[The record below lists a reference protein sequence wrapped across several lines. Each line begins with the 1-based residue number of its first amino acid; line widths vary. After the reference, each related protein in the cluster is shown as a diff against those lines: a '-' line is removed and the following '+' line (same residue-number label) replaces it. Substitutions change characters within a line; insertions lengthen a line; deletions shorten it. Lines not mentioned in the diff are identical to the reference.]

1 MKRREFL
8 KQAGIA
14 ALLPYLGQADEP
26 LAKSILVNDVQTE
39 LNLTRV
45 DGLVKIR
52 SDEDVIAAV
61 RQARSS
67 GHSISIAGGR
77 HAAGGQQFGSRT
89 ILLDTTSMHRAIH
102 LDSNSGKL
110 EVEAGIE
117 WPELVQYTLDI
128 QRGDQKQWAIAQKQ
142 GGGDRFALG
151 GALGANAHGHTL
163 NRKPIVGDVESFVLI
178 DADGQRQR
186 CSRSENSELF
196 RLAIGGY
203 GLFGVVTSVT
213 LQLVPRQKLE
223 RIVEWAIA
231 DEVIAILEKRTKEGH
246 LFGDFQYSIDDQSE
260 DYMRK
265 GILTTY
271 RLVAPDTPVHAEHS
285 DFSGKEYTALLVLA
299 HENKKEAFARYA
311 KSSLAMT
318 GQVYWSDLNQMS
330 PYPLHYH
337 SVVDQATKVG
347 HPGVDMITEV
357 YIPRSALPE
366 FLGDVRSYFLKN
378 KIDNVYGT
386 VRMIERD
393 DETFLAWARERFACV
408 IFTLHADRTP
418 TGLARLADTCRSIID
433 RASDRGGSYY
443 LTYHRYATRKQVER
457 CYPQFEEF
465 LRLKKKC
472 TIQMR
477 FSKSEWYRHAKI
489 SSLSI
494 HSMSNIRSVTL

>member
-8 KQAGIA
+8 KQVGIA
-14 ALLPYLGQADEP
+14 ALLPYVGQAQE
-26 LAKSILVNDVQTE
+26 SRSTSVLVNDVQTE

-45 DGLVKIR
+45 DRLVKIR
-52 SDEDVIAAV
+52 SEEDVIAAI
-61 RQARSS
+61 RQARNS

-77 HAAGGQQFGSRT
+77 HAAGGQQFGAGT
-89 ILLDTTSMHRAIH
+89 FLLDTTSMHRPIN
-102 LDSNSGKL
+102 LDSSSGKL

-117 WPELVQYTLDI
+117 WPELVQYTLDA
-128 QRGDQKQWAIAQKQ
+128 QRGNTQPWAIAQKQ
-142 GGGDRFALG
+142 GGGDRFAIG

-163 NRKPIVGDVESFVLI
+163 NRKPIVGDVDSFVLV
-178 DADGQRQR
+178 DAEGQRRR

-223 RIVEWAIA
+223 RIVEWSDA
-231 DEVIAILEKRTKEGH
+231 DDVIPTLEKRTKEGH
-246 LFGDFQYSIDDQSE
+246 LFGDFQYSIDDQSN

-271 RLVAPDTPVHAEHS
+271 RPVAADTPIHAEHS
-285 DFSGKEYTALLVLA
+285 DFSSKEYTALLVLA

-311 KSSLAMT
+311 ESSLAMS

-337 SVVDQATKVG
+337 LAVDKATNAA
-347 HPGVDMITEV
+347 HPAVDMITEV
-357 YIPRSALPE
+357 YVPRSALPE
-366 FLGDVRSYFLKN
+366 FLDDIRVDFLSN
-378 KIDNVYGT
+378 KIDDVYGT

-393 DETFLAWARERFACV
+393 DETFLAWAKERFACV
-408 IFTLHADRTP
+408 IFTLHAERTP
-418 TGLARLADTCRSIID
+418 NGLARLAETCRGVID
-433 RASDRGGSYY
+433 KAANRGGSYY

-457 CYPQFEEF
+457 CYPQFADF
-465 LRLKKKC
+465 LRLKKKYDPNE
-472 TIQMR
+472 IFQ
-477 FSKSEWYRHAKI
+477 SEWYRHAKKLFGD
-489 SSLSI
+489 S
-494 HSMSNIRSVTL
+494 

>member
-14 ALLPYLGQADEP
+14 ALLPYLGNAEQAH
-26 LAKSILVNDVQTE
+26 ATSILVNDVQTE

-45 DGLVKIR
+45 DRLIKIR
-52 SDEDVIAAV
+52 SEEDVIAAI
-61 RQARSS
+61 RQARNS

-77 HAAGGQQFGSRT
+77 HAAGGQQFGLGT
-89 ILLDTTSMHRAIH
+89 ILLDTTSMHRAIN

-117 WPELVQYTLDI
+117 WPELVQYTLDV
-128 QRGDQKQWAIAQKQ
+128 QRGNNQQWAIAQKQ
-142 GGGDRFALG
+142 GGGDRFAIG
-151 GALGANAHGHTL
+151 GALSANAHGHTL
-163 NRKPIVGDVESFVLI
+163 NRKPIVGDVESFVLM
-178 DADGQRQR
+178 DADGLRRQ

-203 GLFGVVTSVT
+203 GLFGVLTSVT
-213 LQLVPRQKLE
+213 LQLVPRQKVE
-223 RIVEWAIA
+223 RIVEWSTVE
-231 DEVIAILEKRTKEGH
+231 DVIPILEKRTKEGH
-246 LFGDFQYSIDDQSE
+246 LFGDFQYSIDDQSG
-260 DYMRK
+260 DYMRR

-271 RLVAPDTPVHAEHS
+271 RPVALGTPVHAEHS

-311 KSSLAMT
+311 ESTLAMS

-337 SVVDQATKVG
+337 RLVDQTTKTG
-347 HPGVDMITEV
+347 HPGTDMITEV
-357 YIPRSALPE
+357 YVPRSVLPE
-366 FLGDVRSYFLKN
+366 FVGDVRQDFLKN

-386 VRMIERD
+386 VRMIEKD

-408 IFTLHADRTP
+408 IFTLHAERTP
-418 TGLARLADTCRSIID
+418 SGLARLADICRGIID
-433 RASDRGGSYY
+433 KAANRGGSYY

-457 CYPQFEEF
+457 CYPQFNEF
-465 LRLKKKC
+465 LRLKKKYDPNE
-472 TIQMR
+472 IFQ
-477 FSKSEWYRHAKI
+477 SEWYRHAKK
-489 SSLSI
+489 LFA
-494 HSMSNIRSVTL
+494 

>member
-14 ALLPYLGQADEP
+14 ALLPYLGRVQEP
-26 LAKSILVNDVQTE
+26 AAKSIQVNDMQTE

-45 DGLVKIR
+45 NRLIGVR
-52 SDEDVIAAV
+52 SDDDIIAEV
-61 RQARSS
+61 RLARDS
-67 GHSISIAGGR
+67 GHCVSIAGGR
-77 HAAGGQQFGSRT
+77 HAAGGQQFGAGT
-89 ILLDTTSMHRAIH
+89 FLLDTTSMHRPIN
-102 LDSNSGKL
+102 LDSDSGKL

-117 WPELVQYTLDI
+117 WPELVQYTLDS
-128 QRGDQKQWAIAQKQ
+128 QRGNTKRWAIAQKQ
-142 GGGDRFALG
+142 GGGDRFAIG

-163 NRKPIVGDVESFVLI
+163 NRKPIVGDVDSFEMI
-178 DADGQRQR
+178 DSEGQRR
-186 CSRSENSELF
+186 HCSRSENTELF

-203 GLFGVVTSVT
+203 GLFGVMTSVT

-223 RIVEWAIA
+223 RVVEWSDA
-231 DEVIAILEKRTKEGH
+231 DDVIAILEKRTKEGH
-246 LFGDFQYSIDDQSE
+246 LFGDFQYSIDDQSS

-271 RLVAPDTPVHAEHS
+271 RPVAPDTPVHAEHS

-299 HENKKEAFARYA
+299 HENKSEAFARYA
-311 KSSLAMT
+311 ESSLAMS

-337 SVVDQATKVG
+337 RVVDRTTNAA

-357 YIPRSALPE
+357 YVPRPELPE
-366 FLGDVRSYFLKN
+366 FLNDVRVDFLKN

-408 IFTLHADRTP
+408 IFTVHAERTSS
-418 TGLARLADTCRSIID
+418 GLSRLAETCRGIID
-433 RASDRGGSYY
+433 KAADRGGSYY

-457 CYPQFEEF
+457 CYPQFAEF
-465 LRLKKKC
+465 LRLKKKYDPDE
-472 TIQMR
+472 IFQ
-477 FSKSEWYRHAKI
+477 SEWYRHAKKLFAD
-489 SSLSI
+489 S
-494 HSMSNIRSVTL
+494 